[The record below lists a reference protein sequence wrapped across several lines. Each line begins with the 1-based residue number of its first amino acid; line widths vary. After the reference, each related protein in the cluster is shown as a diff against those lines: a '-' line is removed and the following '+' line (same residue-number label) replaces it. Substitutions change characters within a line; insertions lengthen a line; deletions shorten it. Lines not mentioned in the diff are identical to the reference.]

1 MAQVGCVKRVYYG
14 TCKLTSMIDDM
25 DTRQRVM
32 SLKSYDDARDD
43 LSKDAYML
51 FYELI
56 KSCRH
61 TDDPKNGPSVQTV
74 EAVAYPFPEPSSPP
88 FKRHHHSCTIS

>member
-1 MAQVGCVKRVYYG
+1 MV
-14 TCKLTSMIDDM
+14 DDM

-32 SLKSYDDARDD
+32 SLKSYDSARDD

-61 TDDPKNGPSVQTV
+61 TDDPKNGGPSVQTV
-74 EAVAYPFPEPSSPP
+74 EAVAYPFPESSSSSSSSS
-88 FKRHHHSCTIS
+88 KQRHSHSCIIS